1 MQTVNKAVREPI
13 TMYSTAWCGYC
24 RRLKIQLKAARIP
37 FVEVDIE
44 EDSASADFVRGING
58 GNHTVPTVKFPDG
71 RTATNP
77 TLAVVERMLAG
88 R

>member
-1 MQTVNKAVREPI
+1 MNKAVREPL
-13 TMYSTAWCGYC
+13 TMYSTAWCGFC
-24 RRLKIQLKAARIP
+24 RRLKIQLNAARIP

-44 EDSASADFVRGING
+44 EDPESAHFVSNVNG

-77 TLAVVERMLAG
+77 TLATVERMLAG